1 LIVNP
6 TSEDFKVFQMSAPSD
21 GMLDALR
28 KPPPIATRSSMP
40 RNQQRHGRSGP
51 LLLRE

>member
-6 TSEDFKVFQMSAPSD
+6 ISEDFKVFQVPAPSD
-21 GMLDALR
+21 GMLDAWR

-40 RNQQRHGRSGP
+40 RDQERHGRSGP
-51 LLLRE
+51 LPIR